1 MRGYCRFAWA
11 ILMALGFSACAV
23 PVSVTVVERQ
33 GTAMGSGAVDASRNS
48 GTMRLSFAAKGKTFE
63 GPWTVMRTSGG
74 ETHLLSQYG
83 FVGGTPIGQTAALT
97 SNSAAGVGMANLMA
111 SDGDQLRCEFRYSIV
126 GSHISG
132 IGVCRDAGGHIY
144 DMQMAN

>member
-1 MRGYCRFAWA
+1 MHCRLALV
-11 ILMALGFSACAV
+11 IVMALAFSACAV

-33 GTAMGSGAVDASRNS
+33 GTTMGSGTVDASRNS
-48 GTMRLSFAAKGKTFE
+48 GTMRLSFPTKGKTFE

-83 FVGGTPIGQTAALT
+83 FVGGMPIGQTAALT
-97 SNSAAGVGMANLMA
+97 SNSAAGVGMANLVA
-111 SDGDQLRCEFRYSIV
+111 GDGDQLRCEFRYSLV

-132 IGVCRDAGGHIY
+132 LGVCRDAGGQIY